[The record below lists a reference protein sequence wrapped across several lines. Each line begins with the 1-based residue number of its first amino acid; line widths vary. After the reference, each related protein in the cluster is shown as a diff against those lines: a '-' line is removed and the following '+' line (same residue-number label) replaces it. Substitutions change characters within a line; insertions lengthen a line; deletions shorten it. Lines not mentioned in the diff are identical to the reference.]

1 MKKLTIGNSPLTNT
15 IYGGTLLK
23 DGRTWSAS
31 RQDVTIDALSAVIEH
46 CMTFQDRNDGDKVA
60 LSAGDT
66 KYVLSV
72 EVIKG

>member
-1 MKKLTIGNSPLTNT
+1 MKKLTIGNNPLTNT
-15 IYGGTLLK
+15 IYGGTLIK
-23 DGRTWSAS
+23 GASVWSADK
-31 RQDVTIDALSAVIEH
+31 QDVTIDALSAVIEH
-46 CMTFQDRNDGDKVA
+46 CMTFQDRNDGDKVV

>member
-23 DGRTWSAS
+23 DGCTWSAN
-31 RQDVTIDALSAVIEH
+31 RQDITIDALSAVIEH
-46 CMTFQDRNDGDKVA
+46 CMTFQERNEGEKVT

-66 KYVLSV
+66 KYVLSL
-72 EVIKG
+72 EVVKG